1 MNVSSDTLGTPPGGA
16 IILGRLEG
24 IPLLVELADA
34 IVVVSWMMLLPTKN
48 DVALSVVIGRIE
60 WIGVAVDV
68 ADRVIGVPMLAELDA
83 DEVMIG
89 VADAVV
95 EGTTADDRI
104 EREADSLA
112 DAFSD
117 VEGVSVALLEALDEE
132 VEAIDSEAGML
143 KDPLDEAVALEDRP
157 DEAAVPVENRPD
169 EVAVP
174 VEDRP
179 DEAAVP
185 VDRVNVGRM
194 PDDADSVELPVAVG
208 VAETLPL
215 AEALPLADADS
226 EGTIPDDCRLEEKSD
241 KMLEA
246 MLLSSEV
253 GNGSGIEAVG
263 RGELVAAEERA
274 DSALDTRLDTML
286 GRADPDKGRSDTADE
301 SRLERSE
308 ITVEARGGRIPE
320 AVGEGVIEAGA
331 VGLAAPELGRTPD
344 GSWEPDGSTPVT
356 SETTDDR
363 IEDRLMRPELAED
376 PSEVGMAPDAD
387 AVAEAVDPVPKAV
400 VMPTTIPLDEG
411 VGLSRSEE
419 SRPPTRPALADE
431 VGRTIVSGMPPVDP
445 ATPPVDPGTMKG
457 PSMDEGAF
465 DGATEETAEAV
476 AEAVGETITLG
487 RVPVGTTC
495 DEAVWVGSLRSDES
509 RPPTRP
515 ALADEVGRTI
525 VSGMPPVDPATPPVD
540 PGTMKG
546 PSMDEGALEGATEEA
561 AEAVG
566 ETITLG
572 KTPVGATLEEIAWV
586 GWIMAEEAPPV
597 PPSRPPRREESRPP
611 VGWADW
617 LEGDSVGLTSGEALA
632 VEAAAEEVG

>member
-1 MNVSSDTLGTPPGGA
+1 
-16 IILGRLEG
+16 
-24 IPLLVELADA
+24 
-34 IVVVSWMMLLPTKN
+34 
-48 DVALSVVIGRIE
+48 
-60 WIGVAVDV
+60 VDV
-68 ADRVIGVPMLAELDA
+68 ADRVIGVAMLAELDA
-83 DEVMIG
+83 DEVTIG

-132 VEAIDSEAGML
+132 VEAIDSEAGMV

-169 EVAVP
+169 EEAVP
-174 VEDRP
+174 VEDSP

-194 PDDADSVELPVAVG
+194 PDDADNVNVGRIPDDADNVELPVAVG

-215 AEALPLADADS
+215 TETLPLAEADS

-241 KMLEA
+241 RTLEA

-274 DSALDTRLDTML
+274 DSALDTRLDTRL
-286 GRADPDKGRSDTADE
+286 GRADPDTGRSDTADE

-431 VGRTIVSGMPPVDP
+431 VGSTIVSGMPPVDP
-445 ATPPVDPGTMKG
+445 TTPPVDPGTMKG

-465 DGATEETAEAV
+465 EGATEETAEAA

-487 RVPVGTTC
+487 RVPVGATC
-495 DEAVWVGSLRSDES
+495 DEAVCVGSLRSDES

-515 ALADEVGRTI
+515 ALADEVGSTI
-525 VSGMPPVDPATPPVD
+525 VSGMPPVDPTTPPVD

-546 PSMDEGALEGATEEA
+546 PSMDDGAIEEAAEGA

-572 KTPVGATLEEIAWV
+572 KTPVAATLEEAAWV

-632 VEAAAEEVG
+632 VEAAAEDVG